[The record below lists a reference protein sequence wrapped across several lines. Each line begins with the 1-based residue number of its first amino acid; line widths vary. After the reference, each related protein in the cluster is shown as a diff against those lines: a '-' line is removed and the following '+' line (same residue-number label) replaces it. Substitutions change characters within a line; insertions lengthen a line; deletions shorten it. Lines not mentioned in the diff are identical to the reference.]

1 MKNINSKSDLDRT
14 IYALTQ
20 LQSAQGILL
29 KAQFERSLESLKP
42 VNIIKTTFNDMAN
55 SPDLL
60 KSILS
65 TSLGFVSGFV
75 SKKIFIGNSNNIFR
89 KFLGNIIQ
97 VGVTTIISA
106 NPDAV
111 KTLGNKFIGTI
122 FQRRSKSE

>member
-20 LQSAQGILL
+20 LQSAQEVLL

-42 VNIIKTTFNDMAN
+42 VNIIKNTFNDMAN

-75 SKKIFIGNSNNIFR
+75 TKKIFVGLSNNPFR
-89 KFLGNIIQ
+89 KFLGHIIQ
-97 VGVTTIISA
+97 IGVTTVIST

-111 KTLGNKFIGTI
+111 KTLGNKFIGAI
-122 FQRRSKSE
+122 FQRKSKS